1 LIKQD
6 YLSEIFVLVLVLFV
20 ADHVLGQKACL
31 VLTCYIAGLPRF
43 LSDILGRNC
52 LATTPSII
60 LPLHVIQSEV
70 ISRDYNLGKILKE
83 PAKLVL
89 YYRER
94 KTVRGCGVVLEK
106 HFPPTLRRK

>member
-1 LIKQD
+1 M
-6 YLSEIFVLVLVLFV
+6 LVLVLFV

-94 KTVRGCGVVLEK
+94 KTVQGVQCS
-106 HFPPTLRRK
+106 T